1 MVSQALRFS
10 VQTCPFTC
18 WRRYLLL
25 ELLTGSFVGGGPCFF
40 VWLSLCLTPSISR
53 RLVELVV
60 NHTFS
65 IPLGSVVRVGADVT
79 CPDLGHVTCC
89 KRFVETGCGLY
100 LDPKWLSRFM
110 FSSWDSRRIR
120 FGAKGE
126 LIAESRATARR
137 REENV
142 FGVLDLWAG

>member
-1 MVSQALRFS
+1 M
-10 VQTCPFTC
+10 
-18 WRRYLLL
+18 
-25 ELLTGSFVGGGPCFF
+25 
-40 VWLSLCLTPSISR
+40 
-53 RLVELVV
+53 
-60 NHTFS
+60 
-65 IPLGSVVRVGADVT
+65 GADVT

-100 LDPKWLSRFM
+100 LDSKWLSRFM
-110 FSSWDSRRIR
+110 FSSWDSRRIL

-142 FGVLDLWAG
+142 FGVLDFMGGLAGERVRSRNSRGIPKKKSCSLNSGPGSRVIQRQGQFDSNGLVKKLCKWVRKMKISQNL